1 MAEKIA
7 GVEQQSAAGNVA
19 GSRIERRKAAKKEK
33 RRQKRKELAVKEL
46 EEEEARLN
54 DPEEQR
60 MIQLQEEREKER
72 VERERREFEEH
83 ERVFLEALAAKR
95 KADDEEEEEERRRK
109 ALEDESKQK
118 QVGHKDENSDDDWEY
133 IEEGPPEII
142 WQGNEIIVKKK
153 KVRVKRKDTAHQI
166 KKEDPNG
173 PTSNPLPPQSE
184 AFADYRNGF
193 VASAQQLLDNVARQ
207 TPNFGTEQD
216 KNHCP
221 FHLKTGACRFGS
233 RCNRIHFYPD
243 KSCTLLI
250 KNMYSGPGLAW
261 EQDEGL
267 ECTDEEVE
275 RSYEEFYEDVHT
287 EFLKFGEIVN
297 FKVCKNG
304 SSHLRGNVY
313 IHYKSLDSALAAY
326 HSINGRYFA
335 GKQGKDVLRSCEAT
349 NAQGWIVKCGD
360 EEVDPVSGLTWE
372 VIGEATGSD
381 EVLQP
386 RRSTRNVGV
395 RELDEEDFVS
405 KDDTEEEVD
414 EDFEFDSDGDQVTCE
429 FIGVT
434 KWKVAICGEY
444 TKSRKTCSR
453 GTKCNFIH
461 CFCNPGGDYEWADVD
476 RPPPKYWANKM
487 AALFG
492 YSEEYGY
499 DNRIEQEERNS
510 SKMRTADPDSYYR
523 RYRSRERDSSRS
535 RYKEY
540 DARSSRLFNGHHS
553 GSRIAIE
560 VLDEKNRGEMN
571 TKNSRESKNRRTQDS
586 DSEGDWPS
594 KDGGEDRHQSNTR
607 KNMRNRI
614 EVLETQ
620 DFRVDRDRR
629 DRHHI
634 STRDSSQH
642 HNKVLSPDIS
652 KEKRDHDNDC
662 REEDKNRHHRQMR
675 KRSRHSSEGLGSIDE
690 YANSVRKSK
699 DENNRKESDFEKVEP
714 PKVKKR
720 HRSSRG
726 DRSSM
731 EPSETNASAEG
742 LKSDGYNE
750 TISSGDGERTKL
762 REIADMN
769 EVGHKKLRER
779 YSLRH
784 QTSCRDS
791 SSDES
796 SYETQSSRLYSPRSK
811 SHDSAYYSNEDL
823 DKQSRW
829 ESDKTDLEKHRESE
843 RKTSSGDFD

>member
-1 MAEKIA
+1 M
-7 GVEQQSAAGNVA
+7 
-19 GSRIERRKAAKKEK
+19 
-33 RRQKRKELAVKEL
+33 L
-46 EEEEARLN
+46 
-54 DPEEQR
+54 
-60 MIQLQEEREKER
+60 
-72 VERERREFEEH
+72 
-83 ERVFLEALAAKR
+83 
-95 KADDEEEEEERRRK
+95 
-109 ALEDESKQK
+109 
-118 QVGHKDENSDDDWEY
+118 
-133 IEEGPPEII
+133 
-142 WQGNEIIVKKK
+142 
-153 KVRVKRKDTAHQI
+153 
-166 KKEDPNG
+166 
-173 PTSNPLPPQSE
+173 
-184 AFADYRNGF
+184 GF
-193 VASAQQLLDNVARQ
+193 VL
-207 TPNFGTEQD
+207 
-216 KNHCP
+216 
-221 FHLKTGACRFGS
+221 
-233 RCNRIHFYPD
+233 
-243 KSCTLLI
+243 TLI
-250 KNMYSGPGLAW
+250 
-261 EQDEGL
+261 
-267 ECTDEEVE
+267 
-275 RSYEEFYEDVHT
+275 
-287 EFLKFGEIVN
+287 FLCILF
-297 FKVCKNG
+297 
-304 SSHLRGNVY
+304 L
-313 IHYKSLDSALAAY
+313 
-326 HSINGRYFA
+326 
-335 GKQGKDVLRSCEAT
+335 
-349 NAQGWIVKCGD
+349 
-360 EEVDPVSGLTWE
+360 
-372 VIGEATGSD
+372 
-381 EVLQP
+381 
-386 RRSTRNVGV
+386 
-395 RELDEEDFVS
+395 
-405 KDDTEEEVD
+405 
-414 EDFEFDSDGDQVTCE
+414 
-429 FIGVT
+429 FI
-434 KWKVAICGEY
+434 C
-444 TKSRKTCSR
+444 C
-453 GTKCNFIH
+453 
-461 CFCNPGGDYEWADVD
+461 
-476 RPPPKYWANKM
+476 
-487 AALFG
+487 
-492 YSEEYGY
+492 
-499 DNRIEQEERNS
+499 
-510 SKMRTADPDSYYR
+510 SYYR

-540 DARSSRLFNGHHS
+540 DARSSRHFNGHHS

-634 STRDSSQH
+634 STRDSSKH

-843 RKTSSGDFD
+843 RKTSSGDFDRYAGNSNSQDPDSDECYRGRRSRGSGWSSGRKSSDVLEEVDSAEECKEYKEKQKKHRRKHRTHSHKQHHKKTT

>member
-1 MAEKIA
+1 MAEKTA

-166 KKEDPNG
+166 KKEDPNR

-233 RCNRIHFYPD
+233 RCNRVHFYPD
-243 KSCTLLI
+243 KSCKLLI

-267 ECTDEEVE
+267 EVCNEVIHCTDEEVE

-297 FKVCKNG
+297 FKVCKNS

-326 HSINGRYFA
+326 QSINGRYFA
-335 GKQGKDVLRSCEAT
+335 GK
-349 NAQGWIVKCGD
+349 
-360 EEVDPVSGLTWE
+360 
-372 VIGEATGSD
+372 
-381 EVLQP
+381 
-386 RRSTRNVGV
+386 
-395 RELDEEDFVS
+395 
-405 KDDTEEEVD
+405 
-414 EDFEFDSDGDQVTCE
+414 QVTCE

-540 DARSSRLFNGHHS
+540 DARSSRHFNGHHS

-629 DRHHI
+629 DWHHI
-634 STRDSSQH
+634 STRDSSKH